1 MEINKTLNLL
11 YKVEEYLEYDETK
24 LGLEVGLF
32 INELQLLNK
41 KKDMY
46 TFDQIIK
53 QINQLDEYQKKQLAI
68 ILISETLNPKAID
81 NTIKIVQARNKKG
94 ML

>member
-1 MEINKTLNLL
+1 
-11 YKVEEYLEYDETK
+11 
-24 LGLEVGLF
+24 
-32 INELQLLNK
+32 
-41 KKDMY
+41 MY
-46 TFDQIIK
+46 TFDNIIK

-94 ML
+94 MI

>member
-1 MEINKTLNLL
+1 
-11 YKVEEYLEYDETK
+11 
-24 LGLEVGLF
+24 
-32 INELQLLNK
+32 
-41 KKDMY
+41 MY

-68 ILISETLNPKAID
+68 ILISETLTPKTID

>member
-1 MEINKTLNLL
+1 
-11 YKVEEYLEYDETK
+11 
-24 LGLEVGLF
+24 
-32 INELQLLNK
+32 
-41 KKDMY
+41 MY
-46 TFDQIIK
+46 TFDNIIK
-53 QINQLDEYQKKQLAI
+53 QINQLEEYQKKQLAI

>member
-1 MEINKTLNLL
+1 
-11 YKVEEYLEYDETK
+11 
-24 LGLEVGLF
+24 
-32 INELQLLNK
+32 
-41 KKDMY
+41 MY

-81 NTIKIVQARNKKG
+81 NTIKVMQARNKKG
-94 ML
+94 MI

>member
-1 MEINKTLNLL
+1 MH
-11 YKVEEYLEYDETK
+11 
-24 LGLEVGLF
+24 
-32 INELQLLNK
+32 
-41 KKDMY
+41 

-81 NTIKIVQARNKKG
+81 NTIKVMQARNKKG
-94 ML
+94 MI

>member
-1 MEINKTLNLL
+1 
-11 YKVEEYLEYDETK
+11 
-24 LGLEVGLF
+24 
-32 INELQLLNK
+32 
-41 KKDMY
+41 MY
-46 TFDQIIK
+46 TFDNIIK

-81 NTIKIVQARNKKG
+81 NTIKIVEARNKKG

>member
-1 MEINKTLNLL
+1 
-11 YKVEEYLEYDETK
+11 
-24 LGLEVGLF
+24 
-32 INELQLLNK
+32 
-41 KKDMY
+41 MY
-46 TFDQIIK
+46 TFENIIK
-53 QINQLDEYQKKQLAI
+53 QINQLEEYQKKQLAI

>member
-1 MEINKTLNLL
+1 
-11 YKVEEYLEYDETK
+11 
-24 LGLEVGLF
+24 
-32 INELQLLNK
+32 
-41 KKDMY
+41 MY
-46 TFDQIIK
+46 TFDNIIK

-81 NTIKIVQARNKKG
+81 NTIKIMQARNKKG

>member
-1 MEINKTLNLL
+1 
-11 YKVEEYLEYDETK
+11 
-24 LGLEVGLF
+24 
-32 INELQLLNK
+32 
-41 KKDMY
+41 MY
-46 TFDQIIK
+46 TFDNIIK

-81 NTIKIVQARNKKG
+81 NTIKIVQDRNKKG

>member
-1 MEINKTLNLL
+1 
-11 YKVEEYLEYDETK
+11 
-24 LGLEVGLF
+24 
-32 INELQLLNK
+32 
-41 KKDMY
+41 MY

-53 QINQLDEYQKKQLAI
+53 QINSLEEYQKKQLAI

-94 ML
+94 MI

>member
-1 MEINKTLNLL
+1 
-11 YKVEEYLEYDETK
+11 
-24 LGLEVGLF
+24 
-32 INELQLLNK
+32 
-41 KKDMY
+41 MY

-68 ILISETLNPKAID
+68 ILISETLTPKTID
-81 NTIKIVQARNKKG
+81 NTIKIVQSRNKKG